1 MSFLR
6 RDVGFAIRTL
16 LKSPVFSLTAL
27 ITIALGIGATTAIF
41 SVINTVLL
49 SPLPYNNRDRLAF
62 VTGDLSARNV
72 KDFPMAPADFDD
84 LRKQVK
90 SFDEVAGLTT
100 GQQPMFDDRGE
111 ARMLRVAFVTPNIF
125 RTLGKRVTLGR
136 DFVDEDGLPFAPPP
150 GQGAPGQGAPGAAG
164 AAGAQGRQGGQGQPQ
179 QPQAPPQPPP
189 PNTAIVT
196 YELWQDR
203 FGGDSSIVGKTFP
216 IGGGQG
222 RFEVVGILEPD
233 VELLWFEGSNIE
245 RRPEL
250 YVTLRQD
257 FAAGSRT
264 NVFIR
269 AIGRTRAGT
278 TFAGAQD
285 EVNALVKDLRQRF
298 PIKETAGA
306 VWRVEPMHEYLV
318 ANTQQSLWTLMG
330 AVVFVLLIACANVAN
345 LLLVRTSQRERE
357 LAVRAALGGN
367 RTDLLR
373 QMLVE
378 SLVLA
383 LVGAALGIGLAWAA
397 IKVLIAIGPQNL
409 PRLDQIT
416 LDPLVLG
423 FTALAAITSA
433 ILFGIV
439 PALRA
444 SRVDVADMLRAGG
457 RSGAL
462 SGGGKWLR
470 AGVVTAEVAL
480 AFVLLIGSG
489 LMIRSFIALQRAE
502 PGFDPSNVLTFQLAN
517 VQEPTPQGREAV
529 SSRIH
534 DRLAALPGVTG
545 VTAAAPL
552 PMDGQGSNVRWGPG
566 EALNNPALYQ
576 QADFRAVRPEY
587 FTVMKTKLIDGRF
600 FDASDNAQGVNR
612 AIIDKVMAAKA
623 FPGQKAV
630 GQRFLARTG
639 GPDPDWFEVIGVVEH
654 QRNAS
659 LAVDGRETMYVS
671 HGFIGFNANSW
682 VIRTNG
688 NPTNLIPSVR
698 AAMKEMNPRYVV
710 NNMRTMDVLLEP
722 ARAPTRFALTLIGVF
737 AVVAALL
744 AGIGLYGVLSTLV
757 RQRTAE
763 IGVRMAF
770 GASSANILQLVAG
783 QGMKLSLLGIGLGL
797 LTAFAVTRVMSTMLV
812 GVSPTDPLTFAAIA
826 AFFLGVTA
834 LACWIPARRAA
845 RLDPVAAL
853 REE

>member
-6 RDVGFAIRTL
+6 RDIGFAIRTL
-16 LKSPVFSLTAL
+16 LKSPVFSITAL
-27 ITIALGIGATTAIF
+27 VTIALGIGATTAIF

-49 SPLPYNNRDRLAF
+49 QPLPYDNRDRLAF

-100 GQQPMFDDRGE
+100 GQQAMFDDRGE

-125 RTLGKRVTLGR
+125 RTLGKRVVLGR
-136 DFVDEDGLPFAPPP
+136 DFVEEDGLPFAPPP
-150 GQGAPGQGAPGAAG
+150 GQGAPGAGGAQ
-164 AAGAQGRQGGQGQPQ
+164 GAQGRQGGPGAGPQ
-179 QPQAPPQPPP
+179 QPPAPPP
-189 PNTAIVT
+189 PQTAVVT

-203 FGGDSSIVGKTFP
+203 FGGDSSIVGKSFP
-216 IGGGQG
+216 IGGGQQ

-233 VELLWFEGSNIE
+233 AELLWFEGSGVE

-269 AIGRTRAGT
+269 AIGRTRPGT
-278 TFAGAQD
+278 TFTGAQD

-298 PIKETAGA
+298 PIKETAGV

-367 RTDLLR
+367 RADLLR

-397 IKVLIAIGPQNL
+397 IKVLVAIGPQNL

-423 FTALAAITSA
+423 FSVLAAIASA
-433 ILFGIV
+433 LLFGIV
-439 PALRA
+439 PAFRA

-462 SGGGKWLR
+462 SGTGKWLR

-502 PGFDPSNVLTFQLAN
+502 PGFDPSGGVTFGLAN
-517 VQEPTPQGREAV
+517 VQEPTPEGRDALTR
-529 SSRIH
+529 RI
-534 DRLAALPGVTG
+534 DERLAALPGVIG
-545 VTAAAPL
+545 VTAATPL

-576 QADFRAVRPEY
+576 QADFRIVLPDY
-587 FTVMKTKLIDGRF
+587 FTVMKTQLIEGRF
-600 FDASDNAQGVNR
+600 FDAGDDAPELNR
-612 AIIDKVMAAKA
+612 TIIDNVMAAKA

-639 GPDPDWFEVIGVVEH
+639 GPDPEWFEVIGVVRH
-654 QRNAS
+654 QRNGS

-671 HGFIGFNANSW
+671 NGEVGFGANNW
-682 VIRTNG
+682 LIRTNG
-688 NPTNLIPSVR
+688 NPRSLMPTIR
-698 AAMKEMNPRYVV
+698 AALKEINPRYVI

-722 ARAPTRFALTLIGVF
+722 ARAPTRFALATIGVF
-737 AVVAALL
+737 AVVAAVL

-757 RQRTAE
+757 RQRTSE

-783 QGMKLSLLGIGLGL
+783 QGMKLSALGIVLGL
-797 LTAFAVTRVMSTMLV
+797 ITAFAVTRVMSTMLV

-826 AFFLGVTA
+826 AFFLGITA

>member
-1 MSFLR
+1 MGFLR

-16 LKSPVFSLTAL
+16 IKSPVFSLTAL
-27 ITIALGIGATTAIF
+27 VTIALGIGATTAIF

-49 SPLPYNNRDRLAF
+49 QPLPYDNRDRLAF

-100 GQQPMFDDRGE
+100 GQQAMFDDRGE

-125 RTLGKRVTLGR
+125 RTLGKRVVLGR
-136 DFVDEDGLPFAPPP
+136 DFVAEDGLPFAPPP
-150 GQGAPGQGAPGAAG
+150 GQGGP
-164 AAGAQGRQGGQGQPQ
+164 GAQGAQGAQ
-179 QPQAPPQPPP
+179 QPPP
-189 PNTAIVT
+189 GPPPPQTAVLT
-196 YELWQDR
+196 HEFWQDR
-203 FGGDSSIVGKTFP
+203 FGGDTSVVGKTFP
-216 IGGGQG
+216 IGGGNG

-233 VELLWFEGSNIE
+233 VELLWFEGSNVE
-245 RRPEL
+245 RRPEM

-269 AIGRTRAGT
+269 ALGRMRAGQ
-278 TFAGAQD
+278 TFTGAQD
-285 EVNALVKDLRQRF
+285 EVNTLVKDLRQRF
-298 PIKETAGA
+298 PIKETAGV
-306 VWRVEPMHEYLV
+306 VWRVEPMRDYLV
-318 ANTQQSLWTLMG
+318 ANTKQSLWTLMG

-357 LAVRAALGGN
+357 LAVRSALGGN
-367 RTDLLR
+367 RGDLLR
-373 QMLVE
+373 QMMVE

-383 LVGAALGIGLAWAA
+383 LAGAALGIGLAWAA

-409 PRLDQIT
+409 PRLDQIR

-423 FTALAAITSA
+423 FTALAAIISA
-433 ILFGIV
+433 LLFGIV

-444 SRVDVADMLRAGG
+444 SRVDVADMLRLGG
-457 RSGAL
+457 RSAAL
-462 SGGGKWLR
+462 SGAGKWLR

-502 PGFDPSNVLTFQLAN
+502 PGFDPSNVVTFGLAN
-517 VQEPTPQGREAV
+517 VQEPTPQGRDAV
-529 SSRIH
+529 SRRIH
-534 DRLAALPGVTG
+534 ERLAAIPGVVG
-545 VTAAAPL
+545 VTAAVPL

-600 FDASDNAQGVNR
+600 FDEGDNAQGANR
-612 AIIDKVMAAKA
+612 AIIDDVLAAKA

-639 GPDPDWFEVIGVVEH
+639 GPDPDWFEVVGVVRH

-659 LAVDGRETMYVS
+659 LAVDGRETMYVPN
-671 HGFIGFNANSW
+671 GFIGFNANNW
-682 VIRTNG
+682 VIRTSG
-688 NPTNLIPSVR
+688 DPTALMPTIR
-698 AAMKEMNPRYVV
+698 AAMKEINPRYVV

-722 ARAPTRFALTLIGVF
+722 ARAPTRFALATIGVF
-737 AVVAALL
+737 ALVAAVL

-763 IGVRMAF
+763 IGGRMAF
-770 GASSANILQLVAG
+770 GASSASILQLVAG
-783 QGMKLSLLGIGLGL
+783 QGMKLSALGIGVGL
-797 LTAFAVTRVMSTMLV
+797 AAAFAVTRVMSSMLV
-812 GVSPTDPLTFAAIA
+812 GVSPTDPLTFVAIA
-826 AFFLGVTA
+826 AFFLAVTA

>member
-1 MSFLR
+1 MSSLR

-16 LKSPVFSLTAL
+16 IKSPVFSVTAL
-27 ITIALGIGATTAIF
+27 VTIALGIGATTAIF
-41 SVINTVLL
+41 SVVNTVLL
-49 SPLPYNNRDRLAF
+49 QPLPYDNRDRLAF

-90 SFDEVAGLTT
+90 SFDEVAGLNT

-125 RTLGKRVTLGR
+125 RTLGKRVALGR
-136 DFVDEDGLPFAPPP
+136 DFVDEDGLPFGPPP
-150 GQGAPGQGAPGAAG
+150 GQGAPGGQGAG
-164 AAGAQGRQGGQGQPQ
+164 GAQGAQGAQ
-179 QPQAPPQPPP
+179 QPPP
-189 PNTAIVT
+189 GPPPPQTAIVT
-196 YELWQDR
+196 HEFWQDR
-203 FGGDSSIVGKTFP
+203 FGGDSSVVGKSFP
-216 IGGGQG
+216 IGGGAQ
-222 RFEVVGILEPD
+222 RFEVVGILEPE

-269 AIGRTRAGT
+269 AIGRVRTGT
-278 TFAGAQD
+278 SMSAAQD
-285 EVNALVKDLRQRF
+285 EVNTLVKDLRTRF
-298 PIKETAGA
+298 PIKETAGV
-306 VWRVEPMHEYLV
+306 VWRVEPMREYLV
-318 ANTQQSLWTLMG
+318 ANTKQSLWTLMG

-357 LAVRAALGGN
+357 LAVRSALGGN
-367 RTDLLR
+367 RSDLLR

-383 LVGAALGIGLAWAA
+383 LFGAALGIGLAWAA

-409 PRLDQIT
+409 PRLDQVG

-423 FTALAAITSA
+423 FTAAAAIGSA
-433 ILFGIV
+433 LLFGVV
-439 PALRA
+439 PAIRA
-444 SRVDVADMLRAGG
+444 SRVDVADMLRSSG
-457 RSGAL
+457 RSSSLAGT
-462 SGGGKWLR
+462 GRWLR

-502 PGFDPSNVLTFQLAN
+502 PGFDPSGVVTFGLAN
-517 VQEPTPQGREAV
+517 VQEPTAQGREGV
-529 SSRIH
+529 SSRIQE
-534 DRLAALPGVTG
+534 RLASLPGVTG
-545 VTAAAPL
+545 VTAANPL
-552 PMDGQGSNVRWGPG
+552 PMDGNGSNVRWGPG

-587 FTVMKTKLIDGRF
+587 FTVMKTQLIDGRF
-600 FDASDNAQGVNR
+600 FDASDNAQGLNR
-612 AIIDKVMAAKA
+612 AIIDNVMAAKA

-639 GPDPDWFEVIGVVEH
+639 GPDPDWFEVIGVVRH

-671 HGFIGFNANSW
+671 NGFIGFNANNW
-682 VIRTNG
+682 VVRTNG
-688 NPTNLIPSVR
+688 NMSSLMPSIR
-698 AAMKEMNPRYVV
+698 AAIKEMNPRYVI

-722 ARAPTRFALTLIGVF
+722 ARAPTRFALVLIGVF
-737 AVVAALL
+737 GVVAAIL

-770 GASSANILQLVAG
+770 GASSANILKLVAG
-783 QGMKLSLLGIGLGL
+783 QGLKLSVLGIVVGL
-797 LTAFAVTRVMSTMLV
+797 LAAFGVTRVMSTMLV
-812 GVSPTDPLTFAAIA
+812 GVSPTDPATFAAIA
-826 AFFLGVTA
+826 AFFLAVTA
-834 LACWIPARRAA
+834 LACWIPARRASMM
-845 RLDPVAAL
+845 DPVQAL